1 MGSSVA
7 SSVRDGPLAQENGGK
22 SVREYSY
29 RAPSDVSG
37 GSANSF
43 AQNLSSAMLHDI
55 VSQLAQQ
62 ALDLETQRRGIEQ
75 QRLDSE
81 RQRLDMENQSREI
94 AELKQKLALAK
105 PSLEQ
110 SEREKEVL
118 RKRSEAYRKPV
129 SRRIDLSIFLARGM
143 GSESSLLSLLPRLQH
158 SGCGGEIF
166 AVDSP
171 QICVSSP
178 SMLWPLRRA
187 PRLVEAL
194 STTVAASL
202 GGVSLACQGR

>member
-1 MGSSVA
+1 
-7 SSVRDGPLAQENGGK
+7 
-22 SVREYSY
+22 
-29 RAPSDVSG
+29 
-37 GSANSF
+37 
-43 AQNLSSAMLHDI
+43 MLHDI
-55 VSQLAQQ
+55 VSQLAQ
-62 ALDLETQRRGIEQ
+62 
-75 QRLDSE
+75 
-81 RQRLDMENQSREI
+81 QRLDMENQSREI

-158 SGCGGEIF
+158 CCGEIF

-202 GGVSLACQGR
+202 GSVSLACQGR

>member
-37 GSANSF
+37 GSANSY

-62 ALDLETQRRGIEQ
+62 
-75 QRLDSE
+75 
-81 RQRLDMENQSREI
+81 RLDMENQSREI
-94 AELKQKLALAK
+94 AELKQKLSLAN

-158 SGCGGEIF
+158 CGGEIF

-178 SMLWPLRRA
+178 SMLWPLRWA

-194 STTVAASL
+194 STTVATSL
-202 GGVSLACQGR
+202 GGVSPACQGR